1 LTEYRY
7 KNQVLRIVPD
17 NDPQSPR
24 EWDNLGT
31 MICTHSR
38 YNLGDTQ
45 KDPVEYLTELGL
57 TAKDIVYLPL
67 YLYDHSGLTMS
78 TGDFKAFDPQGF
90 DSGLVGIIYV
100 SKEKIKSEYN
110 VKRITKKTLEKVYSM
125 LNSEVEIYNDY
136 LSGNVWGFTLTEEIQ
151 TENQI
156 IENLIDSCYGFYGSD
171 PDTNGIKDHVENF
184 EKFEDF

>member
-1 LTEYRY
+1 MTEYRY

-17 NDPQSPR
+17 EVDQSPR

-31 MICTHSR
+31 MICTHRR
-38 YNLGDTQ
+38 YNLGDIQ
-45 KDPVEYLTELGL
+45 KDPVEHLTELGL

-78 TGDFKAFDPQGF
+78 TRDFKASGLQGF

-100 SKEKIKSEYN
+100 SKEKIKSEWN
-110 VKRITKKTLEKVYSM
+110 VKRISKKLLNKVYRI
-125 LNSEVEIYNDY
+125 LNSEIEVYDDY
-136 LSGNVWGFTLTEEIQ
+136 LTGNVWGFTLTEEIQ
-151 TENQI
+151 TENQL

-171 PDTNGIKDHVENF
+171 PETNGIKDHVENF
-184 EKFEDF
+184 EKFEEI